1 MFEDKALTSKIFNNS
16 RSVPIP
22 FILITLLW
30 ASALRAQ
37 DQALVVDLVS
47 FDTVYNEADFYME
60 ITWETAS
67 ESDIAGFYV
76 YRSDSPSLRGEKVN
90 ASIIMAQGSPS
101 TGAVYQIT
109 DEPDSSGRYYYQLA
123 EVSLSTGVETFYR
136 PSVDNNED
144 DYDDFVKVY
153 LDEEFV
159 TGGDYYWFNEGSEQD
174 PGDGHE
180 LSIIVTSSA
189 GGTVDVKQVNAKP
202 ENAPGADVC
211 PWHWEISS
219 DVGAMASI
227 DLFYNVQDIKD
238 TPENSDYLGIALW
251 DANSNSWKWQG
262 GIVYSGEHKVRLDDA
277 WPQGYFVLYRRLFGD
292 ITGDGYVDEA
302 DLQRFADAW
311 LHESNGEF
319 SEGSDELF
327 FNYNKNENAGKQII
341 DEGDLQVFSDNWLN
355 GTAK

>member
-1 MFEDKALTSKIFNNS
+1 MFEDKALIYKIFNYS
-16 RSVPIP
+16 QCVHLV
-22 FILITLLW
+22 FILTIVLL
-30 ASALRAQ
+30 ASASPAQ
-37 DQALVVDLVS
+37 SQVLVVDLVS
-47 FDTVYNEADFYME
+47 FDTIYNDADFCME

-67 ESDIAGFYV
+67 ESDIAGFNV
-76 YRSDSPSLRGEKVN
+76 YRSNSPSFKGEKVN

-101 TGAVYQIT
+101 TGALYQLT

-123 EVSLSTGVETFYR
+123 EISLSSGVETFYR
-136 PSVDNNED
+136 PSVDNDEE

-153 LDEEFV
+153 FDEEFV

-174 PGDGHE
+174 PGDGRK

-189 GGTVDVKQVNAKP
+189 NGTVDVRQVNAEP

-227 DLFYNVQDIKD
+227 DFFYNAVDLKN
-238 TPENSDYLGIALW
+238 TPESSDYLGMALW

-262 GIVYSGEHKVRLDDA
+262 GSVYSGDHKVRLDDA

-292 ITGDGYVDEA
+292 VTGDGYVDEA
-302 DLQRFADAW
+302 DLQRFADVW
-311 LHESNGEF
+311 LHESSGEF
-319 SEGSDELF
+319 PDDSDERF
-327 FNYNKNENAGKQII
+327 FNYNKNEKDGEQVI
-341 DEGDLQVFSDNWLN
+341 DEGDLQVFSDNWLS
-355 GTAK
+355 GTPK